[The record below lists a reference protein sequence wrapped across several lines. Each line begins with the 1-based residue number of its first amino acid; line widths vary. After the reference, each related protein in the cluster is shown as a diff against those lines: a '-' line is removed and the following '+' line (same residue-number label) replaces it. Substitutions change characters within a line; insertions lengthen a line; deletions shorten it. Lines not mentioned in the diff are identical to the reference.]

1 MLFPTVSFADSAPES
16 APERAQEIPPEF
28 PPEPPPEDLPP
39 KPSPIDL
46 QHDYVSDKLVG
57 FASSIDRFFGTDR
70 NFQETNKSVFQLDV
84 IHTMQESVTPN
95 IGLAYKAKFDLPNA
109 QQHLRLM
116 LETNPDQPQNLPGA
130 TMGQQLQIQQQ
141 QTSAFRELSTPDS
154 YGAAIRFENK
164 EDSPLRLNADGG
176 LKLDN
181 LDVHPFARSS
191 ASYVWHSGLVETK
204 LTQSLYQFNTTGLG
218 ESSLLEADHRFNDK
232 ILFRASSGATFLYVN
247 QYFDLHQDFSIFQ
260 TLDQQES
267 VLYQVSANGFGRPV
281 TQFSLDGSSRPV
293 TGVSEYVALVLY
305 RMRLHQ
311 DWIFVELSPQ
321 LHYPQI
327 NNFQLNAQ
335 FITRLEFMFSK

>member
-1 MLFPTVSFADSAPES
+1 MLFPIASFADLVPES
-16 APERAQEIPPEF
+16 EPERVPEIPPEF

-39 KPSPIDL
+39 KPSAIDL
-46 QHDYVSDKLVG
+46 QRAYLSDKLVG
-57 FASSIDRFFGTDR
+57 FASEIDRFFGTER
-70 NFQETNKSVFQLDV
+70 NFQETNKSVFQFDV

-95 IGLAYKAKFDLPNA
+95 IGLGYKAKFDLPNA
-109 QQHLRLM
+109 QKHLRLM

-130 TMGQQLQIQQQ
+130 TMGQQLQLQQQ
-141 QTSAFRELSTPDS
+141 QSSIFNEVSTPNS

-164 EDSPLRLNADGG
+164 EDSPLRLNADAG

-181 LDVHPFARSS
+181 IDVHPFARSS
-191 ASYVWHSGLVETK
+191 ASYVWPLGLVQVK

-218 ESSLLEADHRFNDK
+218 ESTLLEADHHFSDK
-232 ILFRASSGATFLYVN
+232 VLFRASSGATFLYVN

-281 TQFSLDGSSRPV
+281 TQFSLDGSSRPI